1 MGPKELSTLIARA
14 ALEGITVTTCEGL
27 GGVTRLTVSRNH
39 RGPSIKYL
47 AMTGDKLLRLSGAE
61 SPKHDPLA
69 AMHWAAACEALSDDF
84 EALVQ

>member
-1 MGPKELSTLIARA
+1 MTPKQLQTLIARA
-14 ALEGITVTTCEGL
+14 ALEGIAVNTCEGL
-27 GGVTRLTVSRNH
+27 GGVTRLTVG
-39 RGPSIKYL
+39 RGHGPQIKYL

-61 SPKHDPLA
+61 STKHDPPA